1 MNINKNNL
9 KMLMAIGGL
18 TQEELSNLAKVSR
31 QTISNIFVRGTC
43 HPKTLLKLA
52 NALEVEPQELLK
64 TED

>member
-1 MNINKNNL
+1 
-9 KMLMAIGGL
+9 MAIGGL

-64 TED
+64 AED